1 MQETEKDYICS
12 LAKDSG
18 MHTCAVLPATKSD
31 GRPCND
37 SVVPGIPV
45 GLDGL
50 SINGSCINWNQYY
63 TDCRAGEKNP
73 FQGAISFDNIG
84 LAWVA
89 IFLVSTHNFNFFFT
103 FSTLYQYS
111 MRCLCNSNLSNKL
124 LSPIVPSKHI
134 QHLISKTG
142 NSCRRAPPSLFTQAI
157 DKHHHHLCVMFV
169 PLGCF
174 TSLVS
179 WNETKFLESSL
190 MYCERILTVPRSV

>member
-1 MQETEKDYICS
+1 
-12 LAKDSG
+12 

>member
-1 MQETEKDYICS
+1 
-12 LAKDSG
+12 

-142 NSCRRAPPSLFTQAI
+142 NSCRRPPPPLYLPRQSINTIITFV
-157 DKHHHHLCVMFV
+157 LCSFLLVVSPVWFRGTRQSFWRV
-169 PLGCF
+169 PLC
-174 TSLVS
+174 TAKESLQYRAAYLV
-179 WNETKFLESSL
+179 KV
-190 MYCERILTVPRSV
+190 IV

>member
-1 MQETEKDYICS
+1 
-12 LAKDSG
+12 

-89 IFLVSTHNFNFFFT
+89 IFLVSTHNFNFFFLHFPPYT
-103 FSTLYQYS
+103 NTRCDAYAIRIHPISFFLRLFHQNTSSTSFQ
-111 MRCLCNSNLSNKL
+111 K
-124 LSPIVPSKHI
+124 PTIPAA
-134 QHLISKTG
+134 G
-142 NSCRRAPPSLFTQAI
+142 PPPSLFTQAI

-179 WNETKFLESSL
+179 WNGTKFLESSL
-190 MYCERILTVPRSV
+190 MYCERILTVPRSVPS